1 MISDYLNALKRE
13 TSRMILVGTLI
24 LSLFSGFTTSKSQ
37 ATTSKTQTEWVIG
50 EKGKKNFTSGFQLN
64 SASRSSFSDHS
75 LIANQLFQAR
85 RVEIKLKKNQHRFL
99 SFPLSHSKILPQSS
113 DEDPLLA

>member
-1 MISDYLNALKRE
+1 MISDYLNAFKRE
-13 TSRMILVGTLI
+13 TSRMILVVTLV

-37 ATTSKTQTEWVIG
+37 ATTCKNQTEWVIR
-50 EKGKKNFTSGFQLN
+50 EKGNQNFTSGFQAN
-64 SASRSSFSDHS
+64 SVQRSSFSDHS

-85 RVEIKLKKNQHRFL
+85 RVEIKLKKNRHRFL

-113 DEDPLLA
+113 DEDPLLV